1 MPEIVSIN
9 YVRLLY
15 YVLHFHLDESISE
28 GMEPLF
34 FSHSQVL
41 FRKVLKPA
49 RFHGLSLIDL
59 LHLYGIPLLSPPAL
73 SSPLF
78 FFFFIT
84 YLKDPVKFGFSCP
97 YTPLFLYVCVFFLFS
112 KNLSYTVLCIVLF
125 S

>member
-78 FFFFIT
+78 FFFLSPTSRIQLNLAFHART
-84 YLKDPVKFGFSCP
+84 HP
-97 YTPLFLYVCVFFLFS
+97 YSYMSVYFFYFQKIFLILCCV
-112 KNLSYTVLCIVLF
+112 
-125 S
+125 